1 MAAGRRAVN
10 RLSRAALAQADVGP
24 AVLLPP
30 RSAAPRVGVLHLGL
44 GAFHRAHQAVL
55 TEDAMAVAGQ
65 DTWGICGVTQRS
77 AAVVEQLR
85 PQDNLYAVLQRGSE
99 GDSLRVVG
107 SVAETIFGRDEPEL
121 LQRRFADPHV
131 EVITLTVTEK
141 GYRRDGAGRL
151 DLADPLVQAD
161 LTGSA
166 AGTAVGQLVRGL
178 QERSRACA
186 APVTVL
192 SCDNLT
198 GNGAALARLVED
210 FCTALPSVEGEPL
223 GEWVRANVRFP
234 SSMVDRIVPAT
245 TAEDR
250 AQAQDLLGLED
261 RGLVVAEQFLQ
272 WVIEDDF
279 AAGRPPWELAG
290 AQLTDDVAPYE
301 EMKLR
306 ILNGTHSMLAYL
318 GALAGHD
325 TIAEAVRDPQL
336 ATSAGCLIND
346 DVIPTLRAPAST
358 DLTAYGRQVLER
370 FANPALRHRTVQV
383 AMDGS
388 QKLPLRLLGTIRD
401 RLRAGQTPEWACLAV
416 AGWMTYVAA
425 QHDRHG
431 RPLPLDD
438 PMART
443 LRDAVGGRVHA
454 AGVVDGLLAVPEV
467 FDPELAGSRLL
478 RDTLVAHVGELM
490 SSVEEPSGT
499 R

>member
-1 MAAGRRAVN
+1 VT
-10 RLSRAALAQADVGP
+10 RLSRVALAHADVGP
-24 AVLLPP
+24 AVRLP
-30 RSAAPRVGVLHLGL
+30 RGSSAPRVGLLHLGL

-55 TEDAMAVAGQ
+55 TEDAMVLGGH

-85 PQDNLYAVLQRGSE
+85 PQDNLYAVLQRGSA

-107 SVAETIFGRDEPEL
+107 SVAETIFGRDEPDL
-121 LQRRFADPHV
+121 LHRRFVDPDV
-131 EVITLTVTEK
+131 KVITLTVTEK
-141 GYRRDGAGRL
+141 GYRRDGGGRL

-161 LTGSA
+161 LAGTA
-166 AGTAVGQLVRGL
+166 AVTAVGQLVRGL
-178 QERSRACA
+178 QGRSRACA

-192 SCDNLT
+192 SCDNLR

-210 FCTALPSVEGEPL
+210 FCAELPPAEGDAL
-223 GEWVRANVRFP
+223 GEWVQANVRFP

-245 TAEDR
+245 TSGDR
-250 AQAQDLLGLED
+250 AEAQDLLGLED
-261 RGLVVAEQFLQ
+261 RGLVVAEPFLQ

-279 AAGRPPWELAG
+279 AASRPPWELAG

-325 TIAEAVRDPQL
+325 TIAEAVRDPEL
-336 ATSAGCLIND
+336 AESATRLIAT
-346 DVIPTLRAPAST
+346 DVIPTLQAPAGT

-401 RLRAGQTPEWACLAV
+401 RLGAGQTPEWACLAV

-425 QHDRHG
+425 RHDRYG
-431 RPLPLDD
+431 RPLALDD
-438 PMART
+438 PMAET
-443 LRDAVGGRVHA
+443 LRDAVREGA
-454 AGVVDGLLAVPEV
+454 DPAGIVDGLLGVREV
-467 FDPELAGSRLL
+467 FDAELAASTVL
-478 RDTLVAHVGELM
+478 RDALVGHVGALLASVGTP
-490 SSVEEPSGT
+490 SST

>member
-1 MAAGRRAVN
+1 MT
-10 RLSRAALAQADVGP
+10 RLSRAALAGADVGP
-24 AVLLPP
+24 AVRLPP
-30 RSAAPRVGVLHLGL
+30 GSTAPRVGILHLGL

-55 TEDAMAVAGQ
+55 TEDAMVLGEQ

-77 AAVVEQLR
+77 ATVVEQLR
-85 PQDNLYAVLQRGSE
+85 PQDNLYAVLQRGIG

-107 SVAETIFGRDEPEL
+107 SVAETIFGRDEPDL
-121 LQRRFADPHV
+121 LHHRFVDPGIQ
-131 EVITLTVTEK
+131 VITLTVTEK

-151 DLADPLVQAD
+151 DLADPHVQAD
-161 LTGSA
+161 L
-166 AGTAVGQLVRGL
+166 AGTPAVTAIGQLVRGL
-178 QERSRACA
+178 QGRSRASG

-198 GNGAALARLVED
+198 GNGAVLARLVED
-210 FCTALPSVEGEPL
+210 FCAALPSAEGETL
-223 GEWVRANVRFP
+223 GEWVKANVRFP

-245 TAEDR
+245 TAQDR
-250 AQAQDLLGLED
+250 AEAQALLGLED
-261 RGLVVAEQFLQ
+261 RGLVVTEPFLQ

-279 AAGRPPWELAG
+279 AADRPAWELAG

-325 TIAEAVRDPQL
+325 TIAEAVRDPEL
-336 ATSAGCLIND
+336 AESATRLITT
-346 DVIPTLRAPAST
+346 DVIPTLQAPAGT

-401 RLRAGQTPEWACLAV
+401 RLGAGQTPEWACLAV

-438 PMART
+438 PMAAT
-443 LRDAVGGRVHA
+443 LSDAVGESRGA
-454 AGVVDGLLAVPEV
+454 ASVVDGLLGVREV
-467 FDPELAGSRLL
+467 FDAELAASTVL
-478 RDTLVAHVGELM
+478 RDALVAHVEALLA
-490 SSVEEPSGT
+490 SVGKPSNA

>member
-1 MAAGRRAVN
+1 
-10 RLSRAALAQADVGP
+10 VG
-24 AVLLPP
+24 L
-30 RSAAPRVGVLHLGL
+30 LHLGL
-44 GAFHRAHQAVL
+44 GAFHRAHQAVV
-55 TEDAMAVAGQ
+55 TEDAMAAEGQ

-77 AAVVEQLR
+77 TAVVEQLR
-85 PQDNLYAVLQRGSE
+85 PQDNLYAVLQRGSA

-107 SVAETIFGRDEPEL
+107 SVAETIFGRDEPDL
-121 LQRRFADPHV
+121 LNRRFVDPDV
-131 EVITLTVTEK
+131 KVITLTVTEK

-151 DLADPLVQAD
+151 DLTDPLVQAD
-161 LTGSA
+161 I
-166 AGTAVGQLVRGL
+166 AGPPAVTAIGQLVRGL
-178 QERSRACA
+178 QQRSRLTG
-186 APVTVL
+186 APVTVV

-210 FCTALPSVEGEPL
+210 FCAALPSAEGEAL
-223 GEWVRANVRFP
+223 IAWGRDSVRFP

-250 AQAQDLLGLED
+250 AEAQDLLGLED
-261 RGLVVAEQFLQ
+261 RGLVVAETFLQ

-279 AAGRPPWELAG
+279 AAGRPAWERAG
-290 AQLTDDVAPYE
+290 AELTDDVAPYE

-306 ILNGTHSMLAYL
+306 TLNGTHSMLAYL

-325 TIAEAVRDPQL
+325 TIAEAVREPRLADAATQL
-336 ATSAGCLIND
+336 ITA
-346 DVIPTLRAPAST
+346 DVIPTLRAPAGT

-401 RLRAGQTPEWACLAV
+401 RLAAGETPQWATLAV

-438 PMART
+438 PMAETLRAAVGRT
-443 LRDAVGGRVHA
+443 LEAKGI
-454 AGVVDGLLAVPEV
+454 VDGLLGVREV
-467 FDPELAGSRLL
+467 FDTELAASTDL
-478 RDTLVAHVGELM
+478 RDMLVSHVEELLVSVGER
-490 SSVEEPSGT
+490 PGPG
-499 R
+499 